1 MSSSEIVQIITALS
15 TVAVAFFTYRTNKK
29 VDDNTKITKE
39 NGVAIQEVKVQTD
52 GINSKLVATSRELG
66 LEQGNRIGRA
76 DLKTETEALLH
87 EPIKVEIVN
96 EPIKVA
102 PVEQRPDTKT

>member
-1 MSSSEIVQIITALS
+1 MTLQEVTSFITPIC
-15 TVAVAFFTYRTNKK
+15 TVLVAYFTYRNGKK

-39 NGVAIQEVKVQTD
+39 NGAAIQEVKVQTD
-52 GINSKLVATSRELG
+52 GINSKLVSTTRELA

-76 DLKTETEALLH
+76 DLKTETESLLH
-87 EPIKVEIVN
+87 DPIKVEIVN

-102 PVEQRPDTKT
+102 PVEQHPDTKT